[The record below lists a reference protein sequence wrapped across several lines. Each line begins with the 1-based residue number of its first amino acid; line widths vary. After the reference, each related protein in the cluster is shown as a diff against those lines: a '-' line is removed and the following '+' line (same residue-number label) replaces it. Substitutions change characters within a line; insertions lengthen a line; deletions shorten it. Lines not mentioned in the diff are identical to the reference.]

1 VIVRL
6 LGGDG
11 QFRVEDS
18 LVESLNE
25 LDNRAVQAVEGGDEE
40 ELRRL
45 LEQMA
50 SSVRDS
56 GERLEDAD
64 LSESDL
70 ILPPSDLSLEEA
82 RELFT
87 GEGLIP
93 DLPTAE

>member
-1 VIVRL
+1 MIVRV

-11 QFRVEDS
+11 QFRVDDS
-18 LVESLNE
+18 LAESLNE
-25 LDNRAVQAVEGGDEE
+25 LDNRAVEAVERGDEE
-40 ELRRL
+40 ELRRI
-45 LEQMA
+45 LEQMSA
-50 SSVRDS
+50 SVHDGGEQLADS
-56 GERLEDAD
+56 D

-93 DLPTAE
+93 DLPAAE